1 MSRFIPLPLKTHEGR
16 PLPHTFFE
24 GDGSGLL
31 IVLPGLHYGPDGP
44 VLYHLAK
51 RIQNSGWDTLS
62 LTYGFQASMT
72 FPWTEHVAETMAE
85 TTAAV
90 REGIAH
96 RRYPRL
102 GIVGKS
108 LGCIVLVQLCSQ
120 GVVPPEALAAYLT
133 PPVGN
138 PMFDSAFA
146 ATRQPA
152 YIAIGTADSFY
163 SDTALAG
170 LQERR
175 PALVRVVQGA
185 DHGID
190 VGGLQP
196 RSRRQAGRGPRRAFL
211 TGEVGADR
219 TTWPL
224 SRLAGESK

>member
-51 RIQNSGWDTLS
+51 RLQNSGWDTLS

-152 YIAIGTADSFY
+152 YIAIGTADSFTRY
-163 SDTALAG
+163 GWQDCRAQAG
-170 LQERR
+170 AGARG
-175 PALVRVVQGA
+175 AGA

-190 VGGLQP
+190 VGGDFKPL
-196 RSRRQAGRGPRRAFL
+196 RASGWSSKTASFFL
-211 TGEVGADR
+211 TERSGLNR
-219 TTWPL
+219 
-224 SRLAGESK
+224 